1 MLYANFTTYDETVK
15 IFPLHIRCNS
25 LHSVTMKLY
34 LAIFLLMAST
44 VSRSQTSAT
53 DFTFIEYQK
62 SFPRI
67 SEALKRKE
75 DTLMKQF
82 EEKKLKW
89 PVKYLYL
96 RSIKYD
102 SQLEVWVKG
111 DRNEKYKLFKTYR
124 VCALAGSLGPKRMQG
139 DYQVPEGFYYIN
151 EFNPKS
157 NYHLSLGLNYPNLSD
172 RILGDS
178 LQPGGDIYI
187 HGSCVTTGCIPI
199 MDQQIE
205 ELYILAAHAKTQGQD
220 FIPVHIFPIHF
231 RNARSN
237 EYLNRYLK
245 DFPEYIPMVNEM
257 KQAYNYFEKT
267 KKLPVIMTS
276 KQGGYIVEGVIPPD
290 PPKDGKIARKKP
302 PRPVKQFNEAELAT
316 VVDKLPVYPGG
327 NEGFQKFLDQASK
340 EMIQYL
346 DEEQRK
352 TYVMIEFIIDKEGK
366 PAYAKVLKGGN
377 EEINDR
383 LEDKFEKMALW
394 IPAVR
399 TEKNVAIKL
408 KQTIIIEKPSP

>member
-1 MLYANFTTYDETVK
+1 M
-15 IFPLHIRCNS
+15 HIRCNAV
-25 LHSVTMKLY
+25 HNVTMKV
-34 LAIFLLMAST
+34 FLGILFVFIAADGHSQNAASN
-44 VSRSQTSAT
+44 
-53 DFTFIEYQK
+53 FTFIEYQK

-67 SEALKRKE
+67 NEALKRKE

-82 EEKKLKW
+82 QEKKLQW
-89 PVKYLYL
+89 PAKYVYL
-96 RSIKYD
+96 RSFKYD
-102 SQLEVWVKG
+102 SQLEVWVKN
-111 DRNEKYKLFKTYR
+111 DPAEKYQLFKTYK

-157 NYHLSLGLNYPNLSD
+157 TYHLSLGLNYPNSSD

-187 HGSCVTTGCIPI
+187 HGKCVTTGCIPI

-220 FIPVHIFPIHF
+220 FIPVHIFPIDF
-231 RNARSN
+231 KNVRSTG
-237 EYLNRYLK
+237 YLNRYLK
-245 DFPEYIPMVNEM
+245 DFPEYTSMVNEL
-257 KQAYNYFEKT
+257 KQAYNYFDKT
-267 KKLPVIMTS
+267 KKLPVIMVTQ
-276 KQGGYIVEGVIPPD
+276 KGDYIVEGVIPAD
-290 PPKDGKIARKKP
+290 PPAPPVKK
-302 PRPVKQFNEAELAT
+302 RPVRPIKHFDESQLAT

-327 NEGFQKFLDQASK
+327 NEGFQLFLDQLSSDMVK
-340 EMIQYL
+340 YL
-346 DEEQRK
+346 NEGQRK
-352 TYVMIEFIIDKEGK
+352 TFVMIEFIIDKEGK

-383 LEDKFEKMALW
+383 LQEKFENMAMW
-394 IPAVR
+394 TPAVR

-408 KQTIIIEKPSP
+408 KQTIIIEKPAP

>member
-1 MLYANFTTYDETVK
+1 
-15 IFPLHIRCNS
+15 
-25 LHSVTMKLY
+25 MKFY
-34 LAIFLLMAST
+34 LAITVLMISIG
-44 VSRSQTSAT
+44 SRSQSAAT
-53 DFTFIEYQK
+53 NFTFIEYQK

-75 DTLMKQF
+75 DTLMRQF
-82 EEKKLKW
+82 QEKKLQW
-89 PVKYLYL
+89 PAKYIYL
-96 RSIKYD
+96 RSFKYD
-102 SQLEVWVKG
+102 SQLEVWVKY
-111 DRNEKYKLFKTYR
+111 DKNDKFKLFKSYR
-124 VCALAGSLGPKRMQG
+124 VCALAGTLGPKRMQG

-157 NYHLSLGLNYPNLSD
+157 TYHLSLGLNYPNMSD

-187 HGSCVTTGCIPI
+187 HGKCVTTGCIPI
-199 MDQQIE
+199 MDAQIE

-220 FIPVHIFPIHF
+220 FIPVHIFPINF
-231 RNARSN
+231 KNVRSN
-237 EYLNRYLK
+237 EYLTRYLK
-245 DFPEYIPMVNEM
+245 DFPEYKPMVNELTH
-257 KQAYNYFEKT
+257 AYNFFEKT
-267 KKLPVIMTS
+267 KMLPVIMVS
-276 KQGGYIVEGVIPPD
+276 RKGEYIVEGVIPPD
-290 PPKDGKIARKKP
+290 PPKEVKTPQKKP
-302 PRPVKQFNEAELAT
+302 PRPVKIFNETELAK

-327 NEGFQKFLDQASK
+327 NEGFQLFLDELSK

-346 DEEQRK
+346 GAEQQK
-352 TYVMIEFIIDKEGK
+352 TFVMMEFIIDKEGK

-383 LEDKFEKMALW
+383 LEEKFEKMTPW

-408 KQTIIIEKPSP
+408 KQTIIIEKSAP

>member
-1 MLYANFTTYDETVK
+1 M
-15 IFPLHIRCNS
+15 HIRCNA
-25 LHSVTMKLY
+25 LQHIVTMKLY
-34 LAIFLLMAST
+34 LAIIFLMFSM

-53 DFTFIEYQK
+53 NFTFIEYQK

-67 SEALKRKE
+67 SEALHRKE

-82 EEKKLKW
+82 QEKKLLW
-89 PVKYLYL
+89 PAKYIYL
-96 RSIKYD
+96 RSFKYD
-102 SQLEVWVKG
+102 SQLEVWVKN
-111 DRNEKYKLFKTYR
+111 DRNEKYKLFKTYK

-139 DYQVPEGFYYIN
+139 DFQVPEGFYYIN

-157 NYHLSLGLNYPNLSD
+157 TYHLSLGLNYPNISD

-187 HGSCVTTGCIPI
+187 HGKCVTTGCIPI

-220 FIPVHIFPIHF
+220 FIPVHIFPIDF
-231 RNARSN
+231 KNARSN
-237 EYLNRYLK
+237 GYLNRYLK
-245 DFPEYIPMVNEM
+245 DFPEYIPMVNEL

-267 KKLPVIMTS
+267 KKLPIIMVS
-276 KQGGYIVEGVIPPD
+276 RKGDYIVEGIIPPD
-290 PPKDGKIARKKP
+290 PAKEGKPVRKRS
-302 PRPVKQFNEAELAT
+302 PRQVKKFNEAELAT

-327 NEGFQKFLDQASK
+327 NEGFQMFLDQVSK
-340 EMIQYL
+340 EMVQYL
-346 DEEQRK
+346 GEDQQK

-383 LEDKFEKMALW
+383 LEEKFEKMAIW
-394 IPAVR
+394 TPAVR
-399 TEKNVAIKL
+399 AEKNIAIKL
-408 KQTIIIEKPSP
+408 KQTIIIEKPVP